1 MAHTIKETLD
11 RWNEYLDEQKK
22 EYSAPLSEAAQDA
35 YDQMKEKIQQDIAR
49 LTVQIE
55 KIDVTISKERAKK
68 EKIKKA
74 QVSLRLKKKNLA
86 SRYGI
91 QEDELSS
98 NDGCIGGIRC
108 PPVIDEDV
116 PACGKPGNPSKGSD
130 GKFSSYSD
138 RASQSRFYSCGDD
151 RESKAGSK
159 SSTCG
164 RSDPK
169 RKEKCKD

>member
-1 MAHTIKETLD
+1 MGSNIKKTMKDFE
-11 RWNEYLDEQKK
+11 RYLLAEGRYQSLSENKKDQLQKK
-22 EYSAPLSEAAQDA
+22 LQDISN
-35 YDQMKEKIQQDIAR
+35 EIAR
-49 LTVQIE
+49 LEAAKEPHRRDILKSKMEVSR
-55 KIDVTISKERAKK
+55 ID
-68 EKIKKA
+68 KA
-74 QVSLRLKKKNLA
+74 QDTLRTEKRALKDRFNIEE
-86 SRYGI
+86 S
-91 QEDELSS
+91 E
-98 NDGCIGGIRC
+98 
-108 PPVIDEDV
+108 VIDEDV